1 MKKRKMYRYL
11 GRNGILTTSILLDG
25 INHIPMVELKADPG
39 YVLFNGEDLRYVV
52 AVEEQEASNWRE
64 IADNIDK

>member
-25 INHIPMVELKADPG
+25 INNIPLVELKANPG
-39 YVLFNGEDLRYVV
+39 YILFNGEDLRYVV
-52 AVEEQEASNWRE
+52 VVEETEVSNWRE
-64 IADNIDK
+64 IADNTDK